1 MTRNVCAEF
10 RGSLYLGLSLL
21 LLISLASCLPEFKHP
36 IPPPPELKAD
46 QQILGTWVRTT
57 KKGSKEQLS
66 IFPRSSGWTDV
77 VYISGIDSK
86 ESQDGINVAVF
97 EGYSASVNKQRFLCF
112 RLREKD
118 VHEAEKEIGGFG
130 YRIANYETPGN
141 GTLIV
146 KLFSMEKAKE
156 LVKEGKLKG
165 EIVKQGQY
173 FDKVTITSSSEELV
187 EAVSREGL
195 GAFVEPGEDDVLV
208 FSRGVAR

>member
-1 MTRNVCAEF
+1 
-10 RGSLYLGLSLL
+10 
-21 LLISLASCLPEFKHP
+21 
-36 IPPPPELKAD
+36 
-46 QQILGTWVRTT
+46 
-57 KKGSKEQLS
+57 
-66 IFPRSSGWTDV
+66 
-77 VYISGIDSK
+77 
-86 ESQDGINVAVF
+86 
-97 EGYSASVNKQRFLCF
+97 
-112 RLREKD
+112 LREKD

-130 YRIANYETPGN
+130 CRIANYETPGN